1 MRRPARLLHRLVPL
15 LAAAVLLPAC
25 GGGGVD
31 TSDGPREWRDLDL
44 VVPDGWV
51 VLDERP
57 DLLLVANEDIR
68 VDDIDEQPTLPEDR
82 NSNDVVAV
90 QLLAGQ
96 ETTPADWRELVRDEG
111 GTVEED
117 AQLNVGGLPAT
128 AITYSWVSNDIPSRE
143 RIVFVP
149 SRSLS
154 ILLQPVPVEGQT
166 NGPDVYDSHVDEF
179 AALLDSIVFGRPVE
193 E

>member
-1 MRRPARLLHRLVPL
+1 MRRPSRLLPRLAL
-15 LAAAVLLPAC
+15 LLVALLLSAC
-25 GGGGVD
+25 AGGGPD
-31 TSDGPREWRDLDL
+31 SSDGPRAWRDLDL
-44 VVPDGWV
+44 VVPDDWV

-68 VDDIDEQPTLPEDR
+68 VDDLDAPPTLPEDR

-90 QLLAGQ
+90 QMLADQ
-96 ETTPADWRELVRDEG
+96 TTTPADWRELVRAEG

-117 AQLNVGGLPAT
+117 AQLTVGGLPAT

-143 RIVFVP
+143 RVVFVP

-166 NGPDVYDSHVDEF
+166 NGPDVYDRHTDEF
-179 AALLDSIVFGRPVE
+179 AALLDSIEFGRPVE